1 MIGQA
6 VSFVLENGFIAL
18 FAIAVATAL
27 CRGERAEG

>member
-6 VSFVLENGFIAL
+6 VSFVLENGFIVQ
-18 FAIAVATAL
+18 FAIAVATL